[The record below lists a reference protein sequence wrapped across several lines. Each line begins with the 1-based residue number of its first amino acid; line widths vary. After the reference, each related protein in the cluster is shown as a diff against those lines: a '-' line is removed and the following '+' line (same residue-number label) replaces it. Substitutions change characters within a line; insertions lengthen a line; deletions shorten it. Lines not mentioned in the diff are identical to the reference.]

1 MIKANYICTGNLS
14 SPEEKDAI
22 SQKEFFFC
30 LTAKV
35 CPERRLRQHPECLPS
50 ISVRLFSESISPTIW
65 RITHLFSERYVVT
78 RLLE

>member
-50 ISVRLFSESISPTIW
+50 ISV
-65 RITHLFSERYVVT
+65 
-78 RLLE
+78 